1 MSSNARSKDSV
12 ESRANSKLAKTKAGG
27 AVGNKAQIET
37 TIEASRN
44 RDRMAKS
51 TDKITAEHSS
61 PSNRAIEKQ
70 MRSSI
75 DYHESH
81 KEEVGIQATSVEV
94 TVTDGPIVTQNS
106 AYLKQENAV

>member
-12 ESRANSKLAKTKAGG
+12 ESRANSKIAKAKTGG
-27 AVGNKAQIET
+27 AVGNGVKAQIET

-51 TDKITAEHSS
+51 TDKIAAVHSS
-61 PSNRAIEKQ
+61 PSNENRGTEKQ

-94 TVTDGPIVTQNS
+94 SISDGVIVT
-106 AYLKQENAV
+106 